1 MSPSPVRGGAHSVTD
16 RAIESEASL
25 RLHFLKHFTM
35 KFYDISQEVFS
46 CVVYPGDDAPIAQP
60 VKRMSNGDTYNLTNF
75 SMCAHNGTHIDAPFH
90 FFEDGNTVENIPL
103 HKTIGYCYVVDFC
116 GTLTSQHVQAI
127 LAQAKLA
134 HNGAQLR
141 ILFKGDVRITE
152 SSAQALANSNV
163 QLVGVQSQTVGDDTN
178 FVAVHKTLLKAQIVL
193 LEGLVL
199 KNVQQSAYFLCAQP
213 LALKG
218 SDGSPVRAVLIEK

>member
-1 MSPSPVRGGAHSVTD
+1 
-16 RAIESEASL
+16 
-25 RLHFLKHFTM
+25 M
-35 KFYDISQEVFS
+35 KIYDISQEVFS
-46 CVVYPGDDAPIAQP
+46 CKVYPGDDAPIAQP

-116 GTLTSQHVQAI
+116 GTLTSQHVQTI

-134 HNGAQLR
+134 HNDAQLR

-152 SSAQALANSNV
+152 GSAQALANGNV
-163 QLVGVQSQTVGDDTN
+163 QLVGVESQTVGDDAN

-193 LEGLVL
+193 LEGIVL
-199 KNVQQSAYFLCAQP
+199 NDVQQGVYFLCAQP
-213 LALKG
+213 LDLKG
-218 SDGSPVRAVLIEK
+218 FDGAPVRAVLIEK